1 MPALQ
6 EAGLSDKGGP
16 TVNKNIAPSKPERV
30 CTGGDTCP
38 VPAREAWVQPSE
50 APVNGGGNYNP
61 LKVAKCLAG

>member
-1 MPALQ
+1 MTRGARLF
-6 EAGLSDKGGP
+6 
-16 TVNKNIAPSKPERV
+16 NKNIAPSKPERV

-38 VPAREAWVQPSE
+38 VPAREAGVQPSE